1 MMTLIQLGNRLCRRL
16 KVNDLHTL
24 VTDDAQ
30 EVLDAINGALMDFFM
45 LAPFTYRQRKNV
57 HYSIHAPLQLQV
69 TATNGSKQVSG
80 VTAEHIGKSIQISG
94 DEGIN
99 KIDSLNTL
107 QAPFAGASGAAAAT
121 IYSDV
126 LILGE
131 DFSRFV
137 GQPLLISA
145 GSSVR
150 ALTRQN
156 DEMSFLGEAP
166 IGSPVRFVVEARG
179 QAAGVSPSY
188 LMRLVPIPASACGIT
203 ATMEVRP
210 KQFKLPELTSDT
222 VIPVAPEH
230 ALAILYPIAL
240 GRLATGQLWP
250 QGEDNKG
257 VMADAERAVSLLQ
270 RIPADSGPSFNRV
283 KTPYNY

>member
-30 EVLDAINGALMDFFM
+30 EVIDSINAALMDFFM
-45 LAPFTYRQRKNV
+45 MAPFTYRQRRSV
-57 HYSIHAPLQLQV
+57 HYPIHAPLQTQV
-69 TATNGSKQVSG
+69 TATKGSRQISG
-80 VTAEHIGKSIQISG
+80 VGEEHIGKSIQVSG
-94 DEGIN
+94 DSGIN

-107 QAPFAGASGAAAAT
+107 QAPFTGASGVAAAT

-126 LILGE
+126 LILGD

-137 GQPLLISA
+137 GQPILITA
-145 GSSVR
+145 GSFIR
-150 ALTRQN
+150 ALTKQN
-156 DEMSFLGEAP
+156 EEMSFLGEAP

-210 KQFKLPELTSDT
+210 KQFKLPELTTDAEL
-222 VIPVAPEH
+222 PVAPEH
-230 ALAILYPIAL
+230 ALAILYPMAL

-257 VMADAERAVSLLQ
+257 VIADAERAVSLLQ
-270 RIPADSGPSFNRV
+270 RIPADFGPSFNRV